1 MSWATAG
8 LLESPTAGT
17 ILADSGAQL
26 ASTTSFTILIVTQY
40 AARVAFAW
48 RNSTNTSDKA
58 SQLIKPVSDSPT
70 LMIGLG
76 GLTLLVNERVVLRA
90 ESDMIGE
97 VQASLIW

>member
-1 MSWATAG
+1 MAWATAG
-8 LLESPTAGT
+8 ILSSPTEGT

-26 ASTTSFTILIVTQY
+26 ASTTAFTILVVTQY
-40 AARVAFAW
+40 AARVTFAW
-48 RNSTNTSDKA
+48 RNALNTADKQ
-58 SQLIKPVSDSPT
+58 SQLIKTVSDSPT

-76 GLTLLVNERVVLRA
+76 GLTLLLNERVVLRA